1 MVQASLTWHAFA
13 LQLIMSCSWE
23 GEQHSVTRVCART
36 CIQGGVL
43 LLSDATDEEAQGIVQ
58 HDNDDDL
65 LHIFFK

>member
-1 MVQASLTWHAFA
+1 MVKASLTWLTFA

-43 LLSDATDEEAQGIVQ
+43 QLLLSDATDEEAQGIVQ
-58 HDNDDDL
+58 LNVAV
-65 LHIFFK
+65 

>member
-1 MVQASLTWHAFA
+1 MVKASLTWLAFA

-23 GEQHSVTRVCART
+23 GEQHSVTRACARS

-58 HDNDDDL
+58 L
-65 LHIFFK
+65 TVVA

>member
-23 GEQHSVTRVCART
+23 GEQHSVARACARS
-36 CIQGGVL
+36 CIQGGVLQL

-58 HDNDDDL
+58 LNVAV
-65 LHIFFK
+65 